1 MRYRTLNPKPKSKLN
16 HAVTSAGGGS
26 YFYRNAPFTV
36 AVGAVGAAIIFS
48 SAVASGA
55 DPTDEQAKAGFA
67 RAQGFMQSIKTPVQV
82 REFGRHAGIVGVAED
97 LCHRE
102 RAFWF
107 RVVGVNAR
115 KLEPKAFF
123 EGHAEGVMFM
133 SKLKSSKPSAAICE
147 VTLALYGIG
156 GSAVDGALE

>member
-1 MRYRTLNPKPKSKLN
+1 MRYRTLNSKPKSKLN
-16 HAVTSAGGGS
+16 HAITSAGGGS
-26 YFYRNAPFTV
+26 YFYRIASF
-36 AVGAVGAAIIFS
+36 AVAVGAAIMFS

-67 RAQGFMQSIKTPVQV
+67 RAQGFMQSVKTPVQV
-82 REFGRHAGIVGVAED
+82 REFGRHSGIVGVAED

-115 KLEPKAFF
+115 KLEPKAFI

-133 SKLKSSKPSAAICE
+133 SQLKSSKPPAAICQ